1 MIPISACS
9 FIQLLARAPIRPIRL
24 AGKTGILA
32 PMGTPPPPEGH
43 RLYRFG
49 AFTLAPHERRL
60 SRGPDEVPLI
70 PRYFDLLVLLVERR
84 HEAVHRREIMGTVW
98 SDVVVSDSA
107 LTQAI
112 RTIRR
117 ALDDDPREP
126 RFIRTVSRHG
136 YRFVGPEEEAAPV
149 AAPPVTPPEKD
160 PLAILLS
167 TDADEDERR
176 DAAEALHQTGTAAAL
191 ARLDGRPGHEGA
203 RAYLRDARWDVPGAT
218 AVPVFGAPGAARTLQ
233 ILFGL
238 RLRRARRVAGERWL
252 TAAFG
257 GAAAGLLAGV
267 LGGAVLW
274 LGPGSRAAA
283 SVPIVLGLLGMIVG
297 GAGAAGAGA
306 GLAAAEVL
314 VRSWRRLSLTV
325 CGGLGGGLVGV
336 LGHLVGM
343 WTVQGLFGRDMT
355 PVGGGFEGLV
365 VGAAVGLGYALAT
378 PRREGGMAAPTGSDR
393 LRVALVT
400 GLAGAVA
407 AGLLAATGS
416 HLGAMSLD
424 LTARS
429 FPGSQ
434 LTFVPIA
441 RLLGED
447 VPGRVTSI
455 VIGAGEGLFFGC
467 GLAFGLTHRPR

>member
-1 MIPISACS
+1 VFLHP
-9 FIQLLARAPIRPIRL
+9 LLATAPIRLIRL

-32 PMGTPPPPEGH
+32 PMATPPPPEGP

-49 AFTLAPHERRL
+49 AFSLSPSERRL
-60 SRGPDEVPLI
+60 LRGGVEVPLI

-84 HEAVHRREIMGTVW
+84 QEAVHRREIMGSVW

-126 RFIRTVSRHG
+126 RYIRTVSRHG
-136 YRFVGPEEEAAPV
+136 YRFVGPEEEVAPAAP
-149 AAPPVTPPEKD
+149 APPVVPPEED
-160 PLAILLS
+160 PLDVLLS
-167 TDADEDERR
+167 PDAADDLRR
-176 DAAEALHQTGTAAAL
+176 DAAEALHESGTAAAL
-191 ARLDGRPGHEGA
+191 ARLDGRPGHERA

-218 AVPVFGAPGAARTLQ
+218 AVPVFGAPGAVRTLE

-267 LGGAVLW
+267 LGGIVLW
-274 LGPGSRAAA
+274 LGPGAHTVA
-283 SVPIVLGLLGMIVG
+283 SVPIVLGLLGMLVG
-297 GAGAAGAGA
+297 GAGAAGVGA

-314 VRSWRRLSLTV
+314 VRSWRRTSLAV
-325 CGGLGGGLVGV
+325 CGGLGGLLIGSLS
-336 LGHLVGM
+336 HLIGM
-343 WTVQGLFGRDMT
+343 WTVEGLFGRDMS
-355 PVGGGFEGLV
+355 PIGGGFEGLV

-378 PRREGGMAAPTGSDR
+378 PRSEGMAAPTGRHR

-400 GLAGAVA
+400 GFLGA
-407 AGLLAATGS
+407 LAAAALASSGS

-424 LTARS
+424 FMARS

-441 RLLGED
+441 RLLGEQA
-447 VPGRVTSI
+447 PGLVTRV
-455 VIGAGEGLFFGC
+455 VIGAGEGFFFGA
-467 GLAFGLTHRPR
+467 GVAFGLTHRPR